1 MNCFVKTLLNF
12 CSNKIYVF
20 FFFYGKKT
28 QNVDSQTQFLAMKE
42 KQLRENQLEP
52 IILETIILFS
62 CSHSF

>member
-1 MNCFVKTLLNF
+1 MSIPKLN
-12 CSNKIYVF
+12 
-20 FFFYGKKT
+20 
-28 QNVDSQTQFLAMKE
+28 FLAMKE